1 MWVTMMPS
9 IELQH
14 EAVAPACHTARSGLA
29 SRVLD
34 CLRRRKADRSSVTQ
48 ELDYTLAETLEGD
61 AANPMDTTQAS
72 QQAWAL
78 HQCLSRLEY
87 RQREVVILDWLAAPS
102 YRVNPSAFHKKS
114 YEISVRP
121 CCAACAASLAS

>member
-1 MWVTMMPS
+1 MMPS

-14 EAVAPACHTARSGLA
+14 EAVAPACHMVRSGRA
-29 SRVLD
+29 SRALD

-48 ELDYTLAETLEGD
+48 ELDDTLAETLEGD
-61 AANPMDTTQAS
+61 AANPMDPMDPTQAS